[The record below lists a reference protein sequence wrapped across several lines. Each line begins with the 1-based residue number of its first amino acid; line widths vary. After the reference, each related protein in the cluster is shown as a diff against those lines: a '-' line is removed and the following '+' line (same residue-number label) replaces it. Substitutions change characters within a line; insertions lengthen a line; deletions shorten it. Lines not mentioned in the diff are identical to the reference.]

1 MKKFILILIL
11 LAMGIAV
18 LIYCR
23 YNREKETPYVVM
35 LSMDGFRWDYPDHVN
50 TPNLDRIRDMGVK
63 AYSLQASFPT
73 KTFPNHYTM
82 ATGLYPDHHGLVH
95 NNYYDPE
102 LDIFYSTRDRE
113 AVGNG
118 KLYGGEPIWNTA
130 EKQGIK
136 AASLFWIGSE
146 ADINGM
152 RQSTWNKYQ
161 HNLPYEQ
168 RIDSVIHWLSLP
180 EEKRPHLITWYFDEP
195 DSKGHKYGPG
205 SEEVDQTI
213 MYLDSLVG
221 VFLQRLEELPIYEH
235 INIIITS
242 DHGMGPVAEERTI
255 FLDDWLKKEWTFTI
269 RGSSPVYNIK
279 ANEGC
284 LDSIYNALK
293 PVEHL
298 SVWKPEEIPEK
309 LNYGTNPRELDIT
322 VLADSAW
329 SVEKIKE
336 NRSYSSAGAHGYDNY
351 NTDMHAIFYAA
362 GPAFKKKHSH
372 PTFENVDIYLLIAK
386 ILDLKPAKTDGDIK
400 RVEDMLQ

>member
-1 MKKFILILIL
+1 
-11 LAMGIAV
+11 
-18 LIYCR
+18 
-23 YNREKETPYVVM
+23 
-35 LSMDGFRWDYPDHVN
+35 MDGFRWDYPDHVN

-63 AYSLQASFPT
+63 AHSLQPSFPT

-82 ATGLYPDHHGLVH
+82 VTGLYPDHHGLVH
-95 NNYYDPE
+95 NNYYDPD

-113 AVGNG
+113 AVSNG
-118 KLYGGEPIWNTA
+118 ELYGGEPIWNTA
-130 EKQGIK
+130 EKNGIK
-136 AASLFWIGSE
+136 SASLFWIGSE
-146 ADINGM
+146 ANVNGM
-152 RQSTWNKYQ
+152 QQSIWNKYQ

-180 EEKRPHLITWYFDEP
+180 EEQRPHLITWYMDEP
-195 DSKGHKYGPG
+195 DSKGHEYGPK
-205 SEEVDQTI
+205 SKEIDETI
-213 MYLDSLVG
+213 IYLDSLVG
-221 VFLQRLEELPIYEH
+221 VFLDRLETLPIYDD

-242 DHGMGPVAEERTI
+242 DHGMGPVSEERTV
-255 FLDDWLKKEWTFTI
+255 FLDNHIKKEWAFTI

-293 PVEHL
+293 PIEHL
-298 SVWKPEEIPEK
+298 SVWKLDEVPGK
-309 LNYGTNPRELDIT
+309 LNYGTNPRELDMV

-336 NRSYSSAGAHGYDNY
+336 NRSYASAGAHGFDNF

-362 GPAFKKKHSH
+362 GPAFKKNHAH

-386 ILDLKPAKTDGDIK
+386 ILELEPVETDGNYQ
-400 RVEDMLQ
+400 RVSGMLRSK